1 MYSHQLVQSS
11 CEGRDFIVCYIT
23 IDPGGS
29 IGWHWHDS
37 TLVGAIK
44 QGELTH
50 YAANCSV
57 DGDSTTHV
65 IRSRNPQGPST
76 CTSAGNLWPHTG

>member
-1 MYSHQLVQSS
+1 MYSHQLVLSS
-11 CEGRDFIVCYIT
+11 REGRDFIVCYIT
-23 IDPGGS
+23 MTRGGS

-57 DGDSTTHV
+57 DGV
-65 IRSRNPQGPST
+65 YNP
-76 CTSAGNLWPHTG
+76 